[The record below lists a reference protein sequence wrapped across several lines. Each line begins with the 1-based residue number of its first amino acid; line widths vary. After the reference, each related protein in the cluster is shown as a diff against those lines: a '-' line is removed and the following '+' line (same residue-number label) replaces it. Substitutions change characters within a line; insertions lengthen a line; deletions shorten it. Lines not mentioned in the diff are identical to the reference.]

1 MFLYS
6 RSPKRYAWIN
16 RPPRGQGCRG
26 GSREGRVRDDAD
38 SMRQDWA
45 DEAPSGSNQRLL
57 GAGRVG
63 IFEWDIPTGRI
74 ICSPS
79 GELIHYRVPGTFAGT
94 YEALLDM
101 VHPSDRERFDAAVS
115 QALEQKSDYCVEY
128 RVVAPD
134 NTIRWVEGRGRVD
147 SDSPGRAQR
156 MIGVCADV
164 TERRQTLD
172 SLRRGDEPYGNIV
185 EAANEGV
192 WLLDTHGRT
201 LYVNWRLSLMLG
213 YAADE
218 LVGRRLPQFCFPD
231 DAQAVEDYIESN
243 LQGTAQEFEFR
254 FRHKDGSEVLVFA
267 STTPARVAG
276 SIIGALGLFWD
287 VTARKKAEQALRQ
300 SQERFRQLAENLDD
314 VFWVADPV
322 SGKVIYVS
330 PAYDRV
336 WGRRAE
342 ALYENFLDWAEAI
355 HPDDRERVRVSLG
368 ANAVHDRV
376 DQEYRILRPDGS
388 VRWIHDRRFPVRDEA
403 LGVDRLVGFA
413 ADITELK
420 NAELS
425 LRLSEGKL
433 RALLESAS
441 EGIVATDGEGRI
453 LLVNGMSERLFGYRR
468 EELFGQP
475 IEILLPEDLR
485 AIHRGH
491 RQTYVDHPRARPM
504 GAGMALTAR
513 RKDGT
518 TFPVEISLSFTQEGG
533 PLVVLALITDITERK
548 RIEERLR
555 ETAKLESLG
564 VLAGGIAHDFNNLLT
579 GVLGNASMV
588 MEQLPPESSVRA
600 LIAEV
605 VRSADRAAHLTQ
617 QMLSYSGRGRF
628 VIRPVNLSEF
638 TRDMVM
644 LLQSSI
650 PRTVQLQLDLRA
662 DVPPVDADIAQLQQ
676 VIMNLVIN
684 GAEAIGDAPGVVAVR
699 TGVREFAPGGIP
711 ASLRESGVVPGRY
724 VFLEVRDTGHGMD
737 ELTVRRI
744 FDPFFTTKFTGRGL
758 GLAAVQGIVRGH
770 RGAIEVETLPGQG
783 STFTVLLPE
792 SSLHVTRTPEKVRQ
806 HQAGRVGSGTV
817 LIVDDE
823 GAIRKM
829 ARTMLEQVG
838 YTVIL
843 AENGEE
849 AVSIFRKTA
858 SQISAVLLDMT
869 MPVMSGAET
878 LRQLRELKPDIP
890 VILSSGFSRI
900 EALERFQGATIQ
912 GFVQKPY
919 TPAQL
924 IEKINGVAASSRSPG
939 ANAHG

>member
-1 MFLYS
+1 MT
-6 RSPKRYAWIN
+6 
-16 RPPRGQGCRG
+16 
-26 GSREGRVRDDAD
+26 DDSD

-45 DEAPSGSNQRLL
+45 DEAPSGSTQGLRIAL

-63 IFEWDIPTGRI
+63 IWEWDIPTGRI

-79 GELIHYRVPGTFAGT
+79 VELIHYRVPGTFAGT
-94 YEALLDM
+94 YDALLDM

-115 QALEQKSDYCVEY
+115 HALEQKSDYCLEY
-128 RVVAPD
+128 RAASPD
-134 NTIRWVEGRGRVD
+134 DTVRWVEGRGRVD
-147 SDSPGRAQR
+147 VDSRLGRAPR
-156 MIGVCADV
+156 MIGVCADI

-172 SLRRGDEPYGNIV
+172 SLRRGAEPYRSIV

-201 LYVNWRLSLMLG
+201 LYVNWRLSHMLG
-213 YAADE
+213 YTADE
-218 LVGRRLPQFCFPD
+218 LVGRRVPQFCFPD
-231 DAQAVEDYIESN
+231 DVQAVEDHIESN
-243 LQGTAQEFEFR
+243 LRGAAQEFEFR

-267 STTPARVAG
+267 STMPARVAG
-276 SIIGALGLFWD
+276 STIGALGLFWD
-287 VTARKKAEQALRQ
+287 VTARKRAEQALRQ
-300 SQERFRQLAENLDD
+300 SQERFRQLVEHLND

-322 SGKVIYVS
+322 SGKVTYVS
-330 PAYDRV
+330 PAYDRL

-342 ALYENFLDWAEAI
+342 ALYENSLDWAEAI
-355 HPDDRERVRVSLG
+355 HPDDRERVRVSFG
-368 ANAVHDRV
+368 AEAVQAGV

-388 VRWIHDRRFPVRDEA
+388 VRWIHDRRFAARDEA
-403 LGVDRLVGFA
+403 RDIDCLVGIA
-413 ADITELK
+413 EDITELK

-453 LLVNGMSERLFGYRR
+453 LLLNRMSEKQFGYRR
-468 EELFGQP
+468 EELLGQP
-475 IEILLPEDLR
+475 VEILLPEDLR

-518 TFPVEISLSFTQEGG
+518 TFPVEISLSFSEEAGS
-533 PLVVLALITDITERK
+533 LVVLALITDITERK
-548 RIEERLR
+548 RVEEQLR
-555 ETAKLESLG
+555 ATAKLESLG

-579 GVLGNASMV
+579 GVLGNASMA
-588 MEQLPPESSVRA
+588 MEQLPPGNPARE
-600 LIAEV
+600 LIAGV

-617 QMLSYSGRGRF
+617 QMLSYSGRGKF

-638 TRDMVM
+638 TRDMAM

-650 PRTVQLQLDLRA
+650 SRTVQLQLDLPA
-662 DVPPVDADIAQLQQ
+662 GVPPVEADIAQLQQ
-676 VIMNLVIN
+676 LIMNLVIN

-699 TGVREFAPGGIP
+699 TGVREFAPDGIP

-724 VFLEVRDTGHGMD
+724 VFLEVRDTGSGMD
-737 ELTVRRI
+737 ERTARRI

-770 RGAIEVETLPGQG
+770 RGAIEVESSPGRG

-792 SSLHVTRTPEKVRQ
+792 SLLHATRKSEMAQQ
-806 HQAGRVGSGTV
+806 HQAGRVGSGTI

-823 GAIRKM
+823 EAIRQM
-829 ARTMLEQVG
+829 ARMMLEQAG

-843 AENGEE
+843 AGNGEE
-849 AVSIFRKTA
+849 AVSIFRQ
-858 SQISAVLLDMT
+858 S
-869 MPVMSGAET
+869 
-878 LRQLRELKPDIP
+878 RQPD
-890 VILSSGFSRI
+890 LG
-900 EALERFQGATIQ
+900 RFAGHDHARHEWR
-912 GFVQKPY
+912 GD
-919 TPAQL
+919 AA
-924 IEKINGVAASSRSPG
+924 AASRTEAGYPC
-939 ANAHG
+939 HPVERLQ